1 MKNKFTLKLRCIA
14 SVGLT
19 SLILFSNPASANQTD
34 WIRLDRIESFSK
46 SVRSFG
52 HNGLVTGVKCG
63 IVDGQPSMKFT
74 YQLVPYQ
81 VRYNY
86 AWSTTGEADY
96 KAGIKKYLKP
106 GVKALTC
113 HMKNFYYATQN
124 IR

>member
-1 MKNKFTLKLRCIA
+1 MKNKATLKLHCIVSA
-14 SVGLT
+14 GLT

-63 IVDGQPSMKFT
+63 IVDGGPSMKFT
-74 YQLVPYQ
+74 YELVPYQ
-81 VRYNY
+81 VHYRY
-86 AWSTTGEADY
+86 AWSTLGEADY
-96 KAGIKKYLKP
+96 KATAKGVFKP
-106 GVKALTC
+106 GVKVLTC